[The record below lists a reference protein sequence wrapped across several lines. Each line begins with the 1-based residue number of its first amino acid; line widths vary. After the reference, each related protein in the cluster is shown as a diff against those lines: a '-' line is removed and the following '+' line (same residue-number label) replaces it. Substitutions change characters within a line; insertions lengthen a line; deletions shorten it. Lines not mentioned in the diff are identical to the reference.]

1 MRGPRPMIRLRPRGL
16 SLFGA
21 LLALV
26 LIGVMVVAASQ
37 FYTAE
42 LIRRTE
48 RRAVEQLAEVSKAGY
63 EFVLD
68 RFTALVTGPASQEV
82 TLAQLRTASVLAPGF
97 LDVDVMGR
105 GYRVLLM
112 RPSPEVLDLVVTQTF
127 AAGDDE
133 SWPWRPLA
141 QVQSPV
147 VRLGTVSADEPTILR
162 GPAINLDVAT
172 VQSTFGVPQVR
183 AVAGFARLDRQTVF
197 GDQLYRVAV
206 PGFAELA
213 RMETD
218 LDLGGNAIVEAGDVD
233 AVTLTVADTMEV
245 GGHLTVTSDLLVSG
259 LIDVTGAATVAG
271 ALEAQTADVAND
283 VSAATVTSDGL
294 LQAASVN
301 VAGALTAGGV
311 STTGD
316 IAVGGAAT
324 VTGTVTASTARA
336 GTVDA
341 DALDLSILTADQV
354 RMTSG
359 TARTLGVTDLIV
371 GSCSGC

>member
-1 MRGPRPMIRLRPRGL
+1 MTRLRPRGL
-16 SLFGA
+16 TLFGA
-21 LLALV
+21 LLSLV
-26 LIGVMVVAASQ
+26 LIGVMVVAGSQ
-37 FYTAE
+37 FYTSE
-42 LIRRTE
+42 LLRRTE
-48 RRAVEQLAEVSKAGY
+48 RRAVEQLAEVSKAAY

-68 RFTALVTGPASQEV
+68 RFAPLVTGPVSQEV
-82 TLAQLRTASVLAPGF
+82 TLAQLRTAGTLAQGF

-105 GYRVLLM
+105 GYRVLLV
-112 RPSPEVLDLVVTQTF
+112 RPSAEVLDLVVTQTF
-127 AAGDDE
+127 AAGTDE
-133 SWPWRPLA
+133 SWPWRPLT

-147 VRLGTVSADEPTILR
+147 VRLGTVSADEPTLLR

-213 RMETD
+213 QMETD

-233 AVTLTVADTMEV
+233 AATLTVSDTMEV
-245 GGHLTVTSDLLVSG
+245 GGQLTVASDLLVSG
-259 LIDVTGAATVAG
+259 LIDVTGTATVGG
-271 ALEAQTADVAND
+271 ALEAQTADIAND
-283 VSAATVTSDGL
+283 VAAATVTSDGL

-301 VAGALTAGGV
+301 VAGTMTAGGV

-316 IAVGGAAT
+316 VAVGGGAT
-324 VTGTVTASTARA
+324 VTGTVTAAQARA

-341 DALDLSILTADQV
+341 RRLDLSILRADQV
-354 RMTSG
+354 RMTTG
-359 TARTLGVTDLIV
+359 TATTLGVTNLIV